1 MKDIPTYTEKKIEFD
16 LSIFYYERT
25 NKKETK
31 REMQVPL
38 HNELIYLPG
47 LNIITGLWYSSTI
60 KISPNYIKLLD
71 NYNKGC
77 EIAFQNLANA
87 RKINNQ

>member
-1 MKDIPTYTEKKIEFD
+1 MMKDIPTYTEKKIEFD

-38 HNELIYLPG
+38 HNELIYLPV
-47 LNIITGLWYSSTI
+47 LNIITGL
-60 KISPNYIKLLD
+60 
-71 NYNKGC
+71 
-77 EIAFQNLANA
+77 
-87 RKINNQ
+87 